1 MNHFLPRYRDVL
13 RMSITGKKLTED
25 RFLSYDDGGTK
36 GSTVVGE
43 QKRVSEFP
51 RDDVAGSS
59 HAGVACTPLPSVTL
73 YTRADAKHIFA
84 HFAAVSG
91 WCRQKE
97 ILEIFC
103 KYGPRDTIYLR
114 VDVCVQTLICIQ
126 RRVFP
131 AIRENPRGTS
141 R

>member
-51 RDDVAGSS
+51 RDDVAGSIFARGGRVHPS
-59 HAGVACTPLPSVTL
+59 PFCHTLHSCRCKTYICALRSRKWMVQTKGNSWNFLQIRSPWHDIPTRRCLCTNPNL
-73 YTRADAKHIFA
+73 YTETCF
-84 HFAAVSG
+84 S
-91 WCRQKE
+91 C
-97 ILEIFC
+97 
-103 KYGPRDTIYLR
+103 
-114 VDVCVQTLICIQ
+114 
-126 RRVFP
+126 
-131 AIRENPRGTS
+131 N
-141 R
+141 